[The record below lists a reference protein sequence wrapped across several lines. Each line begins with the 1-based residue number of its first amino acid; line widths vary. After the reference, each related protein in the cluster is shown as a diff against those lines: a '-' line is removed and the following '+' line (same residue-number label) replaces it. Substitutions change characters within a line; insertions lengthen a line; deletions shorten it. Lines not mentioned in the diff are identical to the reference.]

1 MKAFSV
7 FQRVVDAILRW
18 VCIVLFALLVILV
31 VYQVVIRSFGG
42 GNAWTEA
49 MARIIFI
56 WQGIIG
62 AAYVIGENDDVAI
75 DFLVR
80 KFPAAVVKFFEILAH
95 SIVGFF
101 AVWIMIM
108 GGWELASSAFDQTVE
123 LLPFSQGQI
132 YMILPLA
139 GALIAI
145 YCVLH
150 IIKTVTSD
158 VKELLPEEDIDIAS
172 LQEEGI

>member
-1 MKAFSV
+1 MKALSG

-18 VCIVLFALLVILV
+18 FCIVLFAALVVLV

-80 KFPAAVVKFFEILAH
+80 KFPAVVVKFFEVLAH
-95 SIVGFF
+95 SVVGFF
-101 AVWIMIM
+101 AVWIMIL
-108 GGWELASSAFDQTVE
+108 GGWQLASSAFDQTVE

-132 YMILPLA
+132 YMILPLS
-139 GALIAI
+139 GVLITI
-145 YCVLH
+145 YCILH
-150 IIKTVTSD
+150 IIKAVTSD
-158 VKELLPEEDIDIAS
+158 VKQIVAEEDIDIAS

>member
-18 VCIVLFALLVILV
+18 ICIVLFALLVILV

-75 DFLVR
+75 DFLVN
-80 KFPAAVVKFFEILAH
+80 KLPGGGVKAMQILAH
-95 SIVGFF
+95 SIVAFF
-101 AVWIMIM
+101 AIWVMCI
-108 GGWELASSAFDQTVE
+108 GGGRLAAATMDDIVQ
-123 LLPFSQGQI
+123 LLPVSQGVI
-132 YMILPLA
+132 YLALPIA
-139 GALIAI
+139 GGLIAV
-145 YCVLH
+145 YSVLH
-150 IIKTVTSD
+150 IIQTIVKPAPTVVDPNEMDLSD
-158 VKELLPEEDIDIAS
+158 
-172 LQEEGI
+172 LQEESI